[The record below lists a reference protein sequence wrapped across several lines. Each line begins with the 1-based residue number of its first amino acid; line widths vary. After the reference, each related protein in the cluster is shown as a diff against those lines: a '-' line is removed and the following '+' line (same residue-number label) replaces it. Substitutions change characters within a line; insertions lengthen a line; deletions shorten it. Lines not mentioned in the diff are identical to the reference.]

1 MQAPSP
7 TPSHA
12 LVVKSNQLIN
22 ARYSLTVAEIR
33 LFLMMVAQV
42 EKDDHDFKPYRIR
55 IQDYAKAVGTQ
66 SKSHYKEIKEAAQN
80 LISRIADI
88 PRDDGGWLKVAFLSS
103 AEYFRGEGM
112 LELAFDPKLKPYL
125 LELKSRFTAYD
136 IRNVLTLQ
144 SSYSIRI
151 YELLKQFERIGERT
165 FRVDDLREVL
175 GISSKQYK
183 RYNDFKR
190 FVIQQAYQDL
200 KRHTDI
206 NFEYEE
212 IKEGRR
218 IALIRFI
225 IQRQLRAFEEIEMAP
240 DQGLVVEL
248 REMGLTQKQAE
259 HFVKDMNREQIL
271 QAIAYTQKQY
281 RAGKIKSSIGGYL
294 KKVLE
299 EAVLKETAFE
309 SKEKENANQLKLKK
323 EKVKASQKELA
334 RLRKEFR
341 KDRDLQLNRM
351 LSEAGDSD
359 WKAFAAWAEENPY
372 IKARVFTNGA
382 IDQRSREVKEWFK
395 SFLEETLPREEEAFE
410 TWGGGQTTRYIII
423 QSVK

>member
-1 MQAPSP
+1 MHTRTQ

-42 EKDDHDFKPYRIR
+42 EKDDMDFKPYRIR

-80 LISRIADI
+80 LISRIADL
-88 PRDDGGWLKVAFLSS
+88 PKDDGGWLKVAFLSS
-103 AEYFRGEGM
+103 AEYFKGEGM
-112 LELAFDPKLKPYL
+112 LELCFDPKLKPYL

-151 YELLKQFERIGERT
+151 YELLKQFEKIGERT
-165 FRVDDLREVL
+165 FRVNDLKGIL
-175 GISSKQYK
+175 GIKETQYK

-200 KRHTDI
+200 KQHTDI
-206 NFEYEE
+206 SFEFEE

-218 IALIRFI
+218 IASIRFI
-225 IQRQLRAFEEIEMAP
+225 IQKQLRAFGDVEIAP
-240 DQGLVVEL
+240 DQGLVSEL
-248 REMGLTQKQAE
+248 REMGLSQKQAE
-259 HFVKDMNREQIL
+259 RFVKDLSREHIL
-271 QAIAYTQKQY
+271 QAIAYTKKQY
-281 RAGKIKSSIGGYL
+281 RAGKIKISVSGYL

-299 EAVLKETAFE
+299 EADALE
-309 SKEKENANQLKLKK
+309 SKFEQSEKDNKAQLDLAMQEEQKKEAEKE
-323 EKVKASQKELA
+323 
-334 RLRKEFR
+334 RLWAEFR
-341 KDRDLQLNRM
+341 QVREVQLGERLQAA
-351 LSEAGDSD
+351 SEDD
-359 WKAFAAWAEENPY
+359 WKGFVDWAEDNPF
-372 IKARVFTNGA
+372 IKARVFDGN
-382 IDQRSREVKEWFK
+382 DLNREKKEVKEWFK
-395 SFLEETLPREEEAFE
+395 TYLEEKLPDAEEAFE
-410 TWGGGQTTRYIII
+410 SWINQMA
-423 QSVK
+423 

>member
-1 MQAPSP
+1 MQASSP
-7 TPSHA
+7 TPSHS

-42 EKDDHDFKPYRIR
+42 EKDDQDFKPYRIR

-66 SKSHYKEIKEAAQN
+66 SKSHYKEIREAAQN
-80 LISRIADI
+80 LISRIADL

-103 AEYFRGEGM
+103 AEYFKGEGM
-112 LELAFDPKLKPYL
+112 LELCFDPKLKPYL

-151 YELLKQFERIGERT
+151 YELLKQFEKIGERT
-165 FRVDDLREVL
+165 FRVDQLKEVL
-175 GISSKQYK
+175 GISSRQYK

-218 IALIRFI
+218 IASIRFI
-225 IQRQLRAFEEIEMAP
+225 IQRQLRAFGEVEIAP
-240 DQGLVVEL
+240 DQGLVSEL
-248 REMGLTQKQAE
+248 KEMGLTQKQAE
-259 HFVKDMNREQIL
+259 KFVKQQSREQIL

-294 KKVLE
+294 KKILE
-299 EAVLKETAFE
+299 EAVLTETAFE
-309 SKEKENANQLKLKK
+309 AKEKENTNQLKLKK
-323 EKVKASQKELA
+323 EKKRASAKEVARLKEEFRNMREAELA
-334 RLRKEFR
+334 R
-341 KDRDLQLNRM
+341 M
-351 LSEAGDSD
+351 LSKAKDKD
-359 WKAFAAWAEENPY
+359 WQKFSLWAEENPY
-372 IKARVFTNGA
+372 IKARVFTDGT
-382 IDQRSREVKEWFK
+382 IHRGSKEVLEWFK
-395 SFLEETLPREEEAFE
+395 SFLEERLPKEDTAFAA
-410 TWGGGQTTRYIII
+410 WMKQQL
-423 QSVK
+423 QS

>member
-1 MQAPSP
+1 MHTRTRTQ

-42 EKDDHDFKPYRIR
+42 EKDDYDFKPYRIR

-80 LISRIADI
+80 LISRIADL

-112 LELAFDPKLKPYL
+112 LELCFDPKLKPYL

-151 YELLKQFERIGERT
+151 YELLKQFEKIGERT
-165 FRVDDLREVL
+165 FRVDDLKGIL
-175 GISSKQYK
+175 GIKKTQYK

-200 KRHTDI
+200 KQHTDI
-206 NFEYEE
+206 SFEFEE
-212 IKEGRR
+212 IKEGRK
-218 IALIRFI
+218 IASIRFI
-225 IQRQLRAFEEIEMAP
+225 IQRQLRAFGDVEIAP
-240 DQGLVVEL
+240 DQGLVGEL
-248 REMGLTQKQAE
+248 KEMGMSQKQAE
-259 HFVKDMNREQIL
+259 AYVKDLSREHIL

-281 RAGKIKSSIGGYL
+281 RAGKIKISVSGYL

-299 EAVLKETAFE
+299 EAENLE
-309 SKEKENANQLKLKK
+309 SKFEQEEKENKAQLDLDIKQQKK
-323 EKVKASQKELA
+323 QAAEREKMWEKFKKIRAAELEEKIA
-334 RLRKEFR
+334 QA
-341 KDRDLQLNRM
+341 KDK
-351 LSEAGDSD
+351 D
-359 WKAFAAWAEENPY
+359 WEGFIGWAEDNPF
-372 IKARVFTNGA
+372 IKARVFDGNHL
-382 IDQRSREVKEWFK
+382 DKEKKEVLEWFK
-395 SFLEETLPREEEAFE
+395 TYLEEKLPVAEKAFE
-410 TWGGGQTTRYIII
+410 SWLKK
-423 QSVK
+423 SA

>member
-66 SKSHYKEIKEAAQN
+66 SKSHYKEIREAAQN

-103 AEYFRGEGM
+103 AEYFKGEGM
-112 LELAFDPKLKPYL
+112 LELCFDPKLKPYL

-151 YELLKQFERIGERT
+151 YELLKQFEKIGERT
-165 FRVDDLREVL
+165 FRVDQLKEVL
-175 GISSKQYK
+175 GISSRQYK

-218 IALIRFI
+218 IASIRFI
-225 IQRQLRAFEEIEMAP
+225 IQRQLRAFGEVEVAP
-240 DQGLVVEL
+240 DQGLVSEL
-248 REMGLTQKQAE
+248 KEMGLTQKQAE
-259 HFVKDMNREQIL
+259 KFVRNQSREQIL

-309 SKEKENANQLKLKK
+309 AKEKENANQLKLKK
-323 EKVKASQKELA
+323 AKKRASAEEKAQMKQA
-334 RLRKEFR
+334 FR
-341 KDRDLQLNRM
+341 KSREKEIAGM
-351 LSEAGDSD
+351 LKKAKESD
-359 WKAFAAWAEENPY
+359 WQAFSVWAEENPY
-372 IKARVFTNGA
+372 IKARVFDGGS
-382 IDQRSREVKEWFK
+382 IDRQSRDVLEWFK
-395 SFLEETLPREEEAFE
+395 SFLEERLPKEEKAFAD
-410 TWGGGQTTRYIII
+410 WMKQQTVP
-423 QSVK
+423 SSN